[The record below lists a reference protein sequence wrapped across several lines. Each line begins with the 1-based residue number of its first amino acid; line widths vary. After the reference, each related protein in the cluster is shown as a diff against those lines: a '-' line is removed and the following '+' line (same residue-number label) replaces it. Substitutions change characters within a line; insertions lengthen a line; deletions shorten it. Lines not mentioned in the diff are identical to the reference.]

1 VRRSAAAV
9 LAVCA
14 SCAVADV
21 VAEDGFIGA
30 SFGARAQA
38 MGGAFSAVS
47 DDSLAVL
54 WNPAGLGQLDR
65 ISLAGSQNHLS
76 FTDNV
81 FALMMNVPAGRWGTF
96 AVSSQQLTV
105 EDISVTRPVLDSS
118 GNPVLDPA
126 TNQPLYEITGFGRET
141 DGTFILGYGFMPF
154 PGVLLGGAG
163 KVLVGNAAKVL
174 GFGCGA
180 NTGAIL
186 ALPWHLR
193 LGLVAEDVGRT
204 TVEWRDG
211 TQTRIR
217 PSGRT
222 GLAWSYAGVLLL
234 SAEGR
239 SPLNR
244 LGAVFSL
251 GAEWRY
257 ADVLAIRIGCD
268 DWMMTGGAG
277 FRMPVG
283 GFGAVCADYAFVT
296 GDRNEDRNRLTITVV
311 F

>member
-1 VRRSAAAV
+1 VKGLSVAAS
-9 LAVCA
+9 VCLFVF
-14 SCAVADV
+14 CALGRC
-21 VAEDGFIGA
+21 EDNFLGV

-65 ISLAGSQNHLS
+65 VSLAGSQNHLS

-105 EDISVTRPVLDSS
+105 EDVSVTRPVLDSS

-141 DGTFILGYGFMPF
+141 DGTFMLGYGFSPLS
-154 PGVLLGGAG
+154 GLLLGGTG
-163 KVLVGNAAKVL
+163 KILVGNSAKVL
-174 GFGCGA
+174 GCGYGA
-180 NTGAIL
+180 NTGMIL
-186 ALPWHLR
+186 ALPWHLQ
-193 LGLVAEDVGRT
+193 LGLVAEDIGRT
-204 TVEWRDG
+204 TVEWKDG
-211 TQTRIR
+211 TRTRIR
-217 PSGRT
+217 TSGRA
-222 GLAWSYAGVLLL
+222 GLSWSYADVGLL
-234 SAEGR
+234 SVEGR
-239 SPLNR
+239 SPVDR
-244 LGAVFSL
+244 LDSVISL

-257 ADVLAIRIGCD
+257 AGIMAFRIGCD
-268 DWMMTGGAG
+268 DWRLTGGAG

-283 GFGAVCADYAFVT
+283 ESGAVCADYAFVT
-296 GDRNEDRNRLTITVV
+296 GDKHEDRNRLTITVI